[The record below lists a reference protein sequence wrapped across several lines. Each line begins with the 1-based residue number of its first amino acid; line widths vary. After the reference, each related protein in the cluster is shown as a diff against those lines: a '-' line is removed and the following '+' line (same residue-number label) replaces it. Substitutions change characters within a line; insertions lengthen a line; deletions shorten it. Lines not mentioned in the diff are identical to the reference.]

1 MDYPFLKETSPI
13 VMTPVEM
20 SKNPGKISFR
30 APTLGE
36 HTNIILK
43 ELGYEKEEI
52 ESLKEERII

>member
-1 MDYPFLKETSPI
+1 
-13 VMTPVEM
+13 MTPVEM

-52 ESLKEERII
+52 QSLKEERII

>member
-1 MDYPFLKETSPI
+1 MCIRDR
-13 VMTPVEM
+13 